1 VGVSAP
7 VLTVDDLDLRLDGT
21 TLWFV
26 AEGSRHEV
34 ALDSIGEASALEA
47 LDRIAAALGDGTP
60 LPEAVSA
67 AVAVAPLP
75 NHMQRFDLAEGTTIL
90 NDAHGADRN
99 DMAAALRTL
108 VQVTPPGRRSLAVLG
123 QFDSDPADFVEAH
136 DAIGRLVVRLNVA
149 KLVAVGDGARHLQ
162 SAAGLEG
169 SWDGES
175 VLVGT
180 PEEAY
185 DLLRDEIRGNDVV
198 LVKGGSTT
206 GLAALGERL
215 AAAGVAKW

>member
-75 NHMQRFDLAEGTTIL
+75 NHMQRFDLAGGTTIL

>member
-1 VGVSAP
+1 M
-7 VLTVDDLDLRLDGT
+7 LTVDDLDLRLDGT

-26 AEGSRHEV
+26 AEGSRQEV
-34 ALDSIGEASALEA
+34 ALDSIGEAAALEA
-47 LDRIAAALGDGTP
+47 LDRIGAALDDGTP
-60 LPEAVSA
+60 LAEAVNGAA
-67 AVAVAPLP
+67 AVATRPH
-75 NHMQRFDLAEGTTIL
+75 HMQRFDLAGGATLL

-108 VQVTPPGRRSLAVLG
+108 VQVTPPGSRSLAVLG
-123 QFDSDPADFVEAH
+123 QFDTDPADFVEAH

-175 VLVGT
+175 VIVGS

-198 LVKGGSTT
+198 LVKGASTT
-206 GLAALGERL
+206 GLAALGDRL
-215 AAAGVAKW
+215 ATAGVAQW

>member
-34 ALDSIGEASALEA
+34 ALDSIGEAAALGA
-47 LDRIAAALGDGTP
+47 LDHIAAALAEGRP
-60 LPEAVSA
+60 LAQAVSA
-67 AVAVAPLP
+67 ATAIAPLP
-75 NHMQRFDLAEGTTIL
+75 HHMQRFELGGGVTIL

-108 VQVTPPGRRSLAVLG
+108 VQVTPPGSRSLAVLG

-149 KLVAVGDGARHLQ
+149 KLIAVGDGARHLQ

-175 VLVGT
+175 VIVGS

-206 GLAALGERL
+206 GLAALGDRL
-215 AAAGVAKW
+215 VAAEVARW